1 MPLKDQ
7 ILDGTGQ
14 GHLARVGAH
23 NQLYTAQVFPELP
36 ELGTK
41 NRYRYFSQVLGSEG
55 FGSGTINQRVDGS
68 ATPQRFYGGAHVDYD
83 IHIMGIAILIA
94 DTAVVHNQFG
104 TVAVLGTG
112 WDLYVSEEGEDTF
125 LVEKAK
131 TGGQVIAQAG
141 FRGGAGAGSND
152 ATWELLNWTGNNDA
166 QYIYFP
172 ISDYLPGGFRI
183 GRGSKNRITS
193 VVNDDI
199 TGLTEFWQRCFG
211 YRHYA

>member
-68 ATPQRFYGGAHVDYD
+68 ATLQRFYGGAHENYD

-94 DTAVVHNQFG
+94 DTAVSHNNFG
-104 TVAVLGTG
+104 FLAALGTG
-112 WDLYVSEEGEDTF
+112 WDLYVSEEGEDTY
-125 LVEKAK
+125 LIEKAK

-141 FRGGAGAGSND
+141 FRVPYGD
-152 ATWELLNWTGNNDA
+152 AAISWELANWTGNQDA
-166 QYIYFP
+166 QTIYFP
-172 ISDYLPGGFRI
+172 ISEYLPGGFRI
-183 GRGSKNRITS
+183 GRGSKNTITS
-193 VVNDDI
+193 VVNDDL